1 RAPPGDPAP
10 PWGSRGGDG
19 LRSAW
24 PLSERIEAARRVLND
39 PAPYALRL
47 ARRLRGEPRRAAA
60 IVAPERGSEAETLG
74 RWAYGHAL
82 EHAREAVPAFDTS

>member
-1 RAPPGDPAP
+1 
-10 PWGSRGGDG
+10 
-19 LRSAW
+19 
-24 PLSERIEAARRVLND
+24 VLND